1 MSVKFTAPL
10 PDIPDISELDLTP
23 SITEEVQ
30 KFEKQAVEYIEQFM
44 NKSSDMR
51 LKSSVRVLLEMSRNK
66 DVEDGFY
73 YQIIKDHVEEHA
85 REVLFADDDNT
96 DDNNDNDEDMED
108 DDNIDEEMDKFRED
122 IHINEDTED
131 EDEELTITNEELEDG
146 ILYDVDE

>member
-96 DDNNDNDEDMED
+96 DDNNDNDVDMED